1 MRSGEEV
8 KGAVAGSEDGV
19 SETGQDLGAALEGL
33 RIDPARKGRGRGGRW
48 RRRAA
53 VGGIGLAL
61 VLGGVAVTRWFRGAA
76 EVGVVS
82 AMRIDPSAPTP
93 ILTAGGY
100 VVPYRKIELSPKL
113 TGRIE
118 WIGVDKGDR
127 VRAGQVLIRLDQR
140 ELKAQA
146 DQARAA
152 LEQAR
157 HRLAELETGSRP
169 QEVEQA
175 RAAVRQAEANLQN
188 ADRNLRRMR
197 ELHADGAVA
206 QQQVDDAR
214 TAYEVALAQLR
225 SASESFDMWKV
236 GPRREQI
243 DQARAAVR
251 QAEASLALA
260 LAILENTEIRAPED
274 GTILERLAELG
285 ETVTTGVTATR
296 GAKSAIVSMANLNDL
311 RVELDINQ
319 NDLRRLR
326 LGMPAQIVLDAF
338 PDRPYRGTL
347 VEMAPEANRQKA
359 TLQVKVKVHDPDGM
373 IRPEMNARVT
383 FQDPPRN
390 GGPPRVFIPRESVVD
405 AAEKPAVF
413 VVRDGKAARR
423 PVRLGSESG
432 TNVEVLEGLAGGEGV
447 IVRGMAGLADGTP
460 VRVKR

>member
-1 MRSGEEV
+1 VSQSKEEM
-8 KGAVAGSEDGV
+8 GV
-19 SETGQDLGAALEGL
+19 ALEAL
-33 RIDPARKGRGRGGRW
+33 RIDPARKVRGRGPAW
-48 RRRAA
+48 RRRLVLGALS
-53 VGGIGLAL
+53 GLAL
-61 VLGGVAVTRWFRGAA
+61 VAALFVSGIFTGATEVSVAPAA
-76 EVGVVS
+76 
-82 AMRIDPSAPTP
+82 RLDPGAPTP

-100 VVPYRKIELSPKL
+100 VVPHRKIELSPKI

-140 ELKAQA
+140 ELVAQV

-157 HRLAELETGSRP
+157 HRLVELETGSRP
-169 QEVEQA
+169 QEIEQS
-175 RAAVRQAEANLQN
+175 RAAVQQAQANVLN
-188 ADRNLRRMR
+188 AERNLRRMR

-206 QQQVDDAR
+206 EQQVDDAR

-225 SASESFDMWKV
+225 VASEGLDLTRV

-243 DQARAAVR
+243 DQARAGLR

-260 LAILENTEIRAPED
+260 LANLQNTEIRAPED
-274 GTILERLAELG
+274 GTILERLAEIG

-296 GAKSAIVSMANLNDL
+296 GAKSAIVSMANLGDL

-326 LGMPAQIVLDAF
+326 LGMPAQIVLDAY

-359 TLQVKVKVHDPDGM
+359 TLQVKVKAHEPDAQ

-383 FQDPPRN
+383 FQEPPRPGQPARILVPKESLV
-390 GGPPRVFIPRESVVD
+390 GG
-405 AAEKPAVF
+405 AEDPAVF
-413 VVRDGKAARR
+413 VVQEGKALRR
-423 PVRLGSESG
+423 RVVLGAESG
-432 TNVEVLEGLAGGEGV
+432 TNVEVVEGLRGGESV
-447 IVRGMAGLADGTP
+447 VVRGMAGLADGTP
-460 VRVKR
+460 VRVKK